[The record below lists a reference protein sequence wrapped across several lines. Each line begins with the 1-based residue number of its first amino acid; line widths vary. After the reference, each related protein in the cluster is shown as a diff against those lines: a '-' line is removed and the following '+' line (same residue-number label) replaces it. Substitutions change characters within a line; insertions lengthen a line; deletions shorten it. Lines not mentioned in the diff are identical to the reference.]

1 MVNQFDVIM
10 IDLNPTRGKEK
21 QKYRPC
27 VIVSNDF
34 VNYHSPFVWILP
46 ITNRSKR
53 FPSDIPVST
62 KNSNVTG
69 IIDSVQIRSVDIK
82 ARNYKKID
90 ELNESIRTDVI
101 NTIIAHSAII

>member
-1 MVNQFDVIM
+1 MV
-10 IDLNPTRGKEK
+10 DLNRTRGKEK
-21 QKYRPC
+21 QKYHPC

-34 VNYHSPFVWILP
+34 VSHHSSFVWILP

-69 IIDSVQIRSVDIK
+69 IIDSVPIRSVDIK

-90 ELNESIRTDVI
+90 ELNEGIRTDVI